1 MKDFLLQLLKLLI
14 LVFFFKFIF
23 KVLELYSSV
32 IGKSEKVDKYFRLLR
47 KSINNEIFVQEQLCS
62 LKGILDTLMIQSKI
76 KN

>member
-1 MKDFLLQLLKLLI
+1 MKFLKKYI
-14 LVFFFKFIF
+14 LDERFSSIIIKITDV
-23 KVLELYSSV
+23 VLELYSSV

-47 KSINNEIFVQEQLCS
+47 KAINQEIFVQEQLCS